1 MRIDGSGSI
10 DPKHVELVKRVS
22 ERFKLSD
29 TQNVEKTDKRVPDV
43 VLARV
48 LQRFKEN
55 RSAYI
60 DEVRERSKDNAVD
73 VERIARSLVEKT
85 KEDAEV

>member
-10 DPKHVELVKRVS
+10 DPKHVELVKRIS

-29 TQNVEKTDKRVPDV
+29 AQSVEKTDKRISDI

-48 LQRFKEN
+48 LQSFKDS
-55 RSAYI
+55 RISRL

-73 VERIARSLVEKT
+73 IERIARSLVEKT
-85 KEDAEV
+85 REDAEI

>member
-10 DPKHVELVKRVS
+10 DPKHVELVKRIS
-22 ERFKLSD
+22 ERFKLIDAQS
-29 TQNVEKTDKRVPDV
+29 VEKTDKRISDI

-48 LQRFKEN
+48 LQSFKDS
-55 RSAYI
+55 RISRL

-73 VERIARSLVEKT
+73 IERIARSLVEKT
-85 KEDAEV
+85 REDAEI

>member
-10 DPKHVELVKRVS
+10 DPKHVELVKRIS
-22 ERFKLSD
+22 ERFKLIDAQS
-29 TQNVEKTDKRVPDV
+29 VEKTDKRISDI

-48 LQRFKEN
+48 LQSFKDS
-55 RSAYI
+55 RISRL
-60 DEVRERSKDNAVD
+60 DEVRERSEDNAVD

-85 KEDAEV
+85 REDAEI

>member
-10 DPKHVELVKRVS
+10 DPKHVELVKRIS

-29 TQNVEKTDKRVPDV
+29 AQSVEKTDKRISDI

-48 LQRFKEN
+48 LQSFKDS
-55 RSAYI
+55 RISRL
-60 DEVRERSKDNAVD
+60 DEVRERSEDNAVD

-85 KEDAEV
+85 REDAEI

>member
-22 ERFKLSD
+22 ERFKLTDAQS
-29 TQNVEKTDKRVPDV
+29 VERTDKRMSDI

-48 LQRFKEN
+48 LQSFKESRVN
-55 RSAYI
+55 HLE
-60 DEVRERSKDNAVD
+60 EVRERSKDNAVD

>member
-1 MRIDGSGSI
+1 MRVDGSGSI

-22 ERFKLSD
+22 ERFKLGD
-29 TQNVEKTDKRVPDV
+29 TQSVEKTDKRVSDI

-48 LQRFKEN
+48 LQRLKEN
-55 RSAYI
+55 RTIYV
-60 DEVRERSKDNAVD
+60 DEVRERSRSGSVD
-73 VERIARSLVEKT
+73 AEKIARSLVEKT